1 MQVLFSQQPWTTYL
15 YEKDK
20 TKKYAPLNIKSKW
33 VLLCS
38 CRNIITF
45 IITLIIVVDII
56 ILIMVHNIYIP
67 HMSILR
73 YDLLWETLYT
83 SYSYTKGRRCECSKC
98 GTKILSYHMS
108 MHYTIAIAVSHTK
121 QDRLKISL
129 YCCCTDRLEVQ
140 MMFEEFI
147 CLYLQSI

>member
-1 MQVLFSQQPWTTYL
+1 MYD
-15 YEKDK
+15 KDK

-73 YDLLWETLYT
+73 YDLLWETHYT
-83 SYSYTKGRRCECSKC
+83 SYYTTKGWRCECSKC
-98 GTKILSYHMS
+98 GTKILSYLMS
-108 MHYTIAIAVSHTK
+108 MRYTIAIPISHT
-121 QDRLKISL
+121 QMEWLKRSL
-129 YCCCTDRLEVQ
+129 RCCCIER
-140 MMFEEFI
+140 
-147 CLYLQSI
+147 